1 VILTD
6 HMTNLNNAV
15 SKFLHL
21 KLMRFGHLAI
31 RYTTSDGQ
39 QHVMNIMGNF
49 TDPDATLINFFEPSD
64 YFYGTDPKIA
74 QQGGVYSRP
83 FIGVRIENV
92 APGATDAL
100 HAYYQ
105 AVSKASEVGAEFSAK
120 AEGNHAAT
128 GSTTHAVGGAVGAP
142 GSAKR
147 GAARFQLV
155 EVQFSRIARYIPAP
169 FDRFLFRAAD
179 WIRGQDDKR
188 RAAMLKASQAVN
200 DFVQKQEERLTDR
213 KITDMIQDTEEHIMD
228 VRRTIYQSG
237 NCAQWTSG
245 GLDFTGL
252 IRRARLFPKAVL
264 MDLFEDEYLSN
275 RQPNNVH
282 VVYYDEVE
290 DAPQIY
296 KGFKCIKS
304 VMVHPLYW
312 IRNHYY
318 DNMKDFASV
327 VVHVPTG
334 TDRALVYA
342 QTPKKVPQRWLQYV
356 SLGSIYLPAAV
367 MAGLVAHIGPLGPT
381 SAAVWL
387 FANWWLY

>member
-1 VILTD
+1 
-6 HMTNLNNAV
+6 
-15 SKFLHL
+15 
-21 KLMRFGHLAI
+21 
-31 RYTTSDGQ
+31 
-39 QHVMNIMGNF
+39 
-49 TDPDATLINFFEPSD
+49 
-64 YFYGTDPKIA
+64 
-74 QQGGVYSRP
+74 
-83 FIGVRIENV
+83 VRIENV

-105 AVSKASEVGAEFSAK
+105 AVSKASEVGAE

-128 GSTTHAVGGAVGAP
+128 GSTTHDVGGAP

-169 FDRFLFRAAD
+169 FGRFLFGTAD
-179 WIRGQDDKR
+179 WIRGQDGKR

-200 DFVQKQEERLTDR
+200 DFVQKQDERLTDR
-213 KITDMIQDTEEHIMD
+213 KITDMIQDTEENIMD

-304 VMVHPLYW
+304 AMVHPLYW

-334 TDRALVYA
+334 TDRALVNA
-342 QTPKKVPQRWLQYV
+342 QTPKKVPQRWLQYI